1 MTICAGMLC
10 SDGIVLCADS
20 LETVGMGHR
29 FVEKLVKLPLI
40 SDALSAVVVCAT
52 DNGVFADALIEKIS
66 EAIDRS
72 DGTFASARNEL
83 ESATLRYCSEIWTA
97 LDSTQN
103 KPSVEMLIGL
113 KTVDDLRLLHMAAPV
128 VRTIET
134 WEFIGFGQDLGIYKA
149 KQYGLKNIPT
159 DTAASIIAYIVD
171 IVKNNVQFCGG
182 PTSLSILHSDGNIEN
197 KSQDYIA
204 KTIQGYKSIEW
215 LLDTWVLPFLP
226 LIVAETGEDA
236 LSMIGKLGEPKTD
249 WVEKIPGMLQFL
261 KDRKKLI
268 LAGEI
273 PAIPENQNRKLA
285 VHGFSSAARTIQ
297 NSAKKLY
304 VEGFLSEASNNTIQ
318 ARYQKVSELA
328 ELAKAGMDSPE
339 IDRETIRE
347 SLDRL
352 SLLLTSFESTEQLLF
367 EQSEDQQPLAA
378 EESQEQET

>member
-29 FVEKLVKLPLI
+29 FVEKLVELPLI
-40 SDALSAVVVCAT
+40 SDALSAAVVCAT
-52 DNGVFADALIEKIS
+52 DNGVFADALIERIS

-72 DGTFASARNEL
+72 DGTFASARNEI
-83 ESATLRYCSEIWTA
+83 ESATLKYCSKIWTA
-97 LDSTQN
+97 LDATHN

-113 KTVDDLRLLHMAAPV
+113 KTVDDLRLLHMSAPV

-149 KQYGLKNIPT
+149 KQYGLKDIPT
-159 DTAASIIAYIVD
+159 DTAAPIIAYIVD

-182 PTSLSILHSDGNIEN
+182 PTTLSILHLDGNIES

-204 KTIQGYKSIEW
+204 KAIQGYKSIEW
-215 LLDTWVLPFLP
+215 LLDTWVFPFLP

-249 WVEKIPGMLQFL
+249 WVGKIPEMLKFL
-261 KDRKKLI
+261 KDRKQLI

-297 NSAKKLY
+297 NSAKRLY
-304 VEGFLSEASNNTIQ
+304 AEDFLSEASNNTIQ

-339 IDRETIRE
+339 VDRDTIKE
-347 SLDRL
+347 SLDKL

-367 EQSEDQQPLAA
+367 ETSEDQQSPCA
-378 EESQEQET
+378 EDSQEPEP